1 MDHPSHFRILF
12 VAFLAHQ
19 KCEKVLQVVHPT
31 SQLRSPKNSFVWG
44 RGLSHSTGRS
54 KWRFFSSDFLRNQWI
69 HKNHKDKR
77 NGETTPPKKIQ
88 TTYYQHA
95 RSKYQLRWP
104 LTKWTPH
111 FHQKTHDQW
120 RTYKKCICFWPTAAF
135 PRESVWNEG
144 QPRFFYQHLFA
155 RLAWLV
161 APTFNFHM
169 AHLTPIVSVF

>member
-19 KCEKVLQVVHPT
+19 KF
-31 SQLRSPKNSFVWG
+31 SRFS
-44 RGLSHSTGRS
+44 
-54 KWRFFSSDFLRNQWI
+54 RFFTQPAEVSKKQFRVRQRFEPQYRQKQMTRKSWDFLRNQLI

-169 AHLTPIVSVF
+169 PHFSRQLFRSF